1 MVRILRPRIKI
12 RVRGA
17 LWLNRGSWVTREQPA
32 PPDRREWPGL
42 RERKVRRASWVIRAQ
57 PVPLAHREWPDLRG
71 RKVRRAS
78 WVIQVRLARPDLK
91 EWLDLRVRKG
101 LLVRRDLPGPRDRSH
116 WRQ

>member
-42 RERKVRRASWVIRAQ
+42 RERKVRRASWVI
-57 PVPLAHREWPDLRG
+57 
-71 RKVRRAS
+71 
-78 WVIQVRLARPDLK
+78 QVRLARPDLK